1 MKRIVIA
8 EDNKFCRQSLK
19 RLLVDFEIVCEA
31 ETGNEV
37 LPLIQKTIPDL
48 LILDLS
54 LPSKSGIS
62 IVRDL
67 KESYPNLKILILSIH
82 DSELFIKEA
91 IHAGADGYCLK
102 DEGRKNILT
111 AIETILEGQDY
122 LSPSLRNSKPSESP
136 SRRSVA

>member
-1 MKRIVIA
+1 MVEEEAMKRIVIA

-67 KESYPNLKILILSIH
+67 KESYPNLK
-82 DSELFIKEA
+82 K
-91 IHAGADGYCLK
+91 
-102 DEGRKNILT
+102 
-111 AIETILEGQDY
+111 
-122 LSPSLRNSKPSESP
+122 
-136 SRRSVA
+136 